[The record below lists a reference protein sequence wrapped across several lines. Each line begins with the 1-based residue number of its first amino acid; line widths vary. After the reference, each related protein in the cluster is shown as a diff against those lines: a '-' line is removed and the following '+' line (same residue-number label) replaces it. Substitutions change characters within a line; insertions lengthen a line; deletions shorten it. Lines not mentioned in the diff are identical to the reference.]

1 MFGLGIIIAMIA
13 VFAVFMMIYASIN
26 DTLKEADEERVQ
38 QLAEKRFND
47 LLRSADVRVIQRL
60 EIIDETRREHEI

>member
-13 VFAVFMMIYASIN
+13 VFAIFMMIYASIN

-38 QLAEKRFND
+38 QLAEKRFNE

-60 EIIDETRREHEI
+60 EIIDETRR

>member
-1 MFGLGIIIAMIA
+1 MFGLGIIIATIA
-13 VFAVFMMIYASIN
+13 VFAIFMMIYASIN

-60 EIIDETRREHEI
+60 EIIDETRR

>member
-1 MFGLGIIIAMIA
+1 MFGLGIFIAMIA
-13 VFAVFMMIYASIN
+13 VFAIFMMIYASIN

-38 QLAEKRFND
+38 QLADKRFND

-60 EIIDETRREHEI
+60 EIIDETRRYHEI